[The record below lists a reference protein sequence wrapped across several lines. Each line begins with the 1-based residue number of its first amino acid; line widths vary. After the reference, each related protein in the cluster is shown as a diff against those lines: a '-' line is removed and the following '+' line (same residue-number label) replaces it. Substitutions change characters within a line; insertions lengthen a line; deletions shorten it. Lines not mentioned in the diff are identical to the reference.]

1 MNIRTDLALETHEM
15 KGAGAID
22 GVEVST
28 KSGDKFK
35 TTIIEIKNE
44 NGAYALNKPAGKYI
58 TIEFSEFT
66 DDIDITDE
74 RMTAIRDAV
83 TELIPKDG
91 PVLVA
96 GIGNRNITPDALGP
110 GVATQIFATRHI
122 GKELQEKIGLEGLRP
137 VSSIASGV
145 LGQTGIETA
154 EILSAVANAIS
165 PCAVITVDA
174 LASRNLARLGRTVQ
188 LCDTGISPGSGV
200 GNARK
205 RIDEDSVGYPII
217 SIGVPTV
224 VDAYT
229 LARDVA
235 GKAGED
241 ENSGEDSS
249 KSDIEPACENMMV
262 TPREIDVVI
271 ERASKLIALA
281 INSALQPS
289 FSPEDILSLM

>member
-15 KGAGAID
+15 KGADAID

-28 KSGDKFK
+28 KSGEKFK
-35 TTIIEIKNE
+35 TTIIEITNE
-44 NGAYALNKPAGKYI
+44 NGANALNKPAGKYI
-58 TIEFSEFT
+58 TIEFLKFT
-66 DDIDITDE
+66 DDADITDE
-74 RMTAIRDAV
+74 RMTAIKDAV
-83 TELIPKDG
+83 TELIPKEG
-91 PVLVA
+91 PILIA
-96 GIGNRNITPDALGP
+96 GIGNRSITPDALGP
-110 GVATQIFATRHI
+110 GVATQIFVTRHI
-122 GKELQEKIGLEGLRP
+122 GQELQEQIGLTGLRP

-154 EILSAVANAIS
+154 EILSAVANAVNPVAI
-165 PCAVITVDA
+165 ITVDA

-200 GNARK
+200 GNRRK
-205 RIDEDSVGYPII
+205 RIDKTSVGYPII

-224 VDAYT
+224 VDAFT

-235 GKAGED
+235 GKGDNDSD
-241 ENSGEDSS
+241 ENGEN
-249 KSDIEPACENMMV
+249 SDIEPDCENMMV

-289 FSPEDILSLM
+289 FSSEEILGLM